1 MANTYIYN
9 MSDLWTVPTTQY
21 AAIGM
26 NVTDTASLANSHLL
40 RLQVGSVNRFTIDKS
55 GNAVGAS
62 FFGTGTVSAPTIT
75 TNGIFTAGNTTG
87 NAAIFY
93 DSANDSVAQFFGN
106 VNNYIQVSLN
116 NINTGNNASSDFILY
131 DTLGMLANNYIDM
144 GINGNNYNQA
154 DWTINGPSDAYIYTG
169 NTNLAIGTGKTSTNL
184 VFFAG
189 GTLAVNEKFRVTHSN
204 LFVIANSTALVANG
218 SNGASGAI
226 LSSNGTGINWTT
238 NIANVSSLTFTNSTS
253 TAVANASNLRI
264 GNGTANSILTS
275 NSLLVQNSSAS
286 ISIVNP
292 ANLTITANTGL
303 NIGTPTLA
311 ANGFS
316 YLPNG
321 LLANWGWVSAN
332 TIAGTITFT
341 RAFTAVPYS
350 VQLTAAVAAANN
362 PYHSANPTTS
372 GATVRNQ
379 STGTGANVFYFAIG
393 V

>member
-204 LFVIANSTALVANG
+204 LFVIV
-218 SNGASGAI
+218 
-226 LSSNGTGINWTT
+226 TGKQ
-238 NIANVSSLTFTNSTS
+238 
-253 TAVANASNLRI
+253 I
-264 GNGTANSILTS
+264 G
-275 NSLLVQNSSAS
+275 
-286 ISIVNP
+286 
-292 ANLTITANTGL
+292 
-303 NIGTPTLA
+303 
-311 ANGFS
+311 
-316 YLPNG
+316 
-321 LLANWGWVSAN
+321 
-332 TIAGTITFT
+332 
-341 RAFTAVPYS
+341 RAHV
-350 VQLTAAVAAANN
+350 
-362 PYHSANPTTS
+362 
-372 GATVRNQ
+372 
-379 STGTGANVFYFAIG
+379 
-393 V
+393 